1 MKLFVPLLALV
12 GLSSAQKFINANQPT
27 DLLTVP
33 EYCSPSTLSC
43 HWSGAVDSCCSPKY
57 GLVVLALQ
65 WTPGY
70 GPNDEFTIHGLW
82 PDTCSGRMAP
92 IRGCDNSRRSN
103 RVASIVR
110 DMNST
115 IYNRM
120 NTFWPS
126 NKGDNNWF
134 WSHEWTKHG
143 TCVSTLRPTCYGP
156 TYKKYQD
163 VIEYFEVYIYIFNI
177 FIVFFLLMYNIS
189 NLNGVSPGRYYNVQ
203 TIRDAFKAAYNADV
217 KLDCSGNRL
226 SEVSLNFYVRGRKNY
241 EITNVLRPGNC
252 RGAVFYPKK

>member
-1 MKLFVPLLALV
+1 MKLLTSLIALV
-12 GLSSAQKFINANQPT
+12 GFTSAQLIIQGT
-27 DLLTVP
+27 DSLSEP
-33 EYCSPSTLSC
+33 DYCDTTTLSC
-43 HWSGAVDSCCSPKY
+43 HWTGSVDACCSPKY

-65 WTPGY
+65 WMPGF

-92 IRGCDNSRRSN
+92 GRGCDNSRN
-103 RVASIVR
+103 TNQIASIVR
-110 DMNST
+110 NMNST
-115 IYNRM
+115 MYGRM

-163 VIEYFEVYIYIFNI
+163 VIEYFEQVLDLRDRFDL
-177 FIVFFLLMYNIS
+177 FGAL
-189 NLNGVSPGRYYNVQ
+189 NLNGVSPGRHYNVE
-203 TIRDAFKAAYNADV
+203 TIRDAIKSTYGANV
-217 KLDCSGNRL
+217 KLDCHGNQL
-226 SEVSLNFYVRGRKNY
+226 SEISLNFYVRGRDKY
-241 EITNVLRPGNC
+241 EITNVQRAGNC
-252 RGAVFYPKK
+252 RGAVYYPKK